1 MSNLQHTTHFTILLH
16 YFPPFYLL
24 SDVTH
29 CVTQRHAELSS
40 LLLHLDKSTKVAFDA
55 RVVIHKLITN
65 PINSSVGINLSL
77 DTPLNNRQTTNIGR
91 PGALR
96 QYFAD
101 DVVVIRQSDTFVCR
115 FTYGFGSGTSS
126 VGMDPTNF
134 MTRKMTLEMNDI
146 AVALHNMLLS
156 NRQFFNLESVDLLK
170 CFNHCTVILYYAGE
184 DRKAYSSLGYHSDC
198 GYH

>member
-1 MSNLQHTTHFTILLH
+1 M
-16 YFPPFYLL
+16 
-24 SDVTH
+24 
-29 CVTQRHAELSS
+29 
-40 LLLHLDKSTKVAFDA
+40 
-55 RVVIHKLITN
+55 
-65 PINSSVGINLSL
+65 
-77 DTPLNNRQTTNIGR
+77 NNRQTSNIGR

-101 DVVVIRQSDTFVCR
+101 DVVVIRQSDTFVRR

-134 MTRKMTLEMNDI
+134 KTRKMTLEMKNI
-146 AVALHNMLLS
+146 AVALYNMLLS
-156 NRQFFNLESVDLLK
+156 NRQFFNLENVDLLQ

-184 DRKAYSSLGYHSDC
+184 DRKEYSCLGNHSDC